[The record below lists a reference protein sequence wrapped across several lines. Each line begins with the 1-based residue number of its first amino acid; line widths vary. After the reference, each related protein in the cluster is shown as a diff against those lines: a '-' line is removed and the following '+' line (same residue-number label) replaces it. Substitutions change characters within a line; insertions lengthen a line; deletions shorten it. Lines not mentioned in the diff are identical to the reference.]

1 MGRSISSI
9 IVATAIIATCHPKSL
24 SMEHSVEA
32 FSPSPLSSSRKRRL
46 NIISFHNHNKLNI
59 DTSSSTG
66 ARINSPFDTV
76 SSRTSVICHAS
87 PIVRGAVVAPVI
99 VGTTSIAKRIIS
111 HGVTK
116 FMSNWK
122 AYSLIPL
129 VAGFVGW

>member
-9 IVATAIIATCHPKSL
+9 FIATAIIAACHPKSL
-24 SMEHSVEA
+24 SMVHRADA
-32 FSPSPLSSSRKRRL
+32 FSPSPLSSSRKRTL
-46 NIISFHNHNKLNI
+46 NIISFHNHNKL
-59 DTSSSTG
+59 DTS
-66 ARINSPFDTV
+66 RKNSPVNTA

-87 PIVRGAVVAPVI
+87 PIIRQAVVAPVI

-111 HGVTK
+111 HGVTT

-122 AYSLIPL
+122 AFSLIPL